1 MIYYCADDY
10 GIATRCNERME
21 ECLHHGILNKIS
33 ILPNGE
39 NSSLEGLLSK
49 EDATL
54 SLHINLIEGRPLSE
68 KQAVSL
74 LTDDNGYFKYD
85 FGGLLLLTLSFERK
99 RLEKQIYTELKN
111 QLAYWRTQISDGS
124 PIYIDS
130 HQHVHM
136 IPLIFKT
143 LMRVIRDENI
153 PIGYLRIPAEPTLP
167 YLLTPSLYSSYT
179 LSGMAKHLV
188 LKLLALAN
196 GREIKKAKLPSG
208 YFMGVMFSG
217 RMTEDKIKK
226 LLPSYTKLAQ
236 KHHKPIE
243 IGLHPGY
250 CIDGE
255 TLIPG
260 ARKGFY
266 KFYYSPWRKK
276 EYDTLINLK

>member
-99 RLEKQIYTELKN
+99 RLEKQKDN
-111 QLAYWRTQISDGS
+111 KGRGKRAYKIF
-124 PIYIDS
+124 
-130 HQHVHM
+130 
-136 IPLIFKT
+136 PL
-143 LMRVIRDENI
+143 
-153 PIGYLRIPAEPTLP
+153 
-167 YLLTPSLYSSYT
+167 
-179 LSGMAKHLV
+179 
-188 LKLLALAN
+188 
-196 GREIKKAKLPSG
+196 
-208 YFMGVMFSG
+208 
-217 RMTEDKIKK
+217 
-226 LLPSYTKLAQ
+226 
-236 KHHKPIE
+236 
-243 IGLHPGY
+243 
-250 CIDGE
+250 
-255 TLIPG
+255 
-260 ARKGFY
+260 
-266 KFYYSPWRKK
+266 
-276 EYDTLINLK
+276 